1 MDLIKEIELK
11 KISIEKK
18 LMLLE
23 LDERFKEL
31 VSILKDNYT
40 KLEEK
45 FKTIESD
52 FDYKNYYAKLSYF
65 LDSDIQ
71 MVLDLYNK
79 HQNDNTQIYDDT
91 NQELNEQLSKKQSE
105 IIKRIEDTKKTYDD
119 KSIVEFIENKYLLI
133 VSKYEKELDD
143 YYGYSDNLLK
153 MHLGVNLEN
162 TPLTLYR
169 STTLIKERFLE
180 ELSSV
185 LDDFVKYINSF
196 LANSQKVIE
205 KENYIIEKL
214 NIIKNQELQNEFNR
228 LKDKFNN
235 EIKELHS
242 LDIKVNNLQK
252 DYFEE
257 LEKILIKVLDEEN
270 KVLNKAI
277 LEKYIYYLNN
287 ENIYEIKFNVLH
299 DISAYLEEN
308 YNPELKKLLYSKY
321 YEIIKR
327 ELRYNDGESII
338 ANSFVETFVKDFEK
352 YFFYDLKKY
361 QSNELV
367 RPLMPKF
374 LSNPFSISLLKE
386 FSKLVINDEID
397 FEIKKSDNVD
407 EENEDF
413 VILDYKVHSADKK
426 YFDENGYAVIKLTG
440 KDEYFIVSKR
450 YKSAFKFDAHY
461 KSLLNN
467 CRIGQI
473 YIADAFCA
481 FYYRASM
488 PDKLGKIQE
497 QKGIIFLNVDFETP
511 LCDMKDFHPPFN
523 KKYRIDKIL
532 TPSANSVW
540 VTSAIDHRSYY
551 IHYTGKKILTL
562 HNGKPTRFDR
572 GYALIRDCL
581 NNKYNEVFINTK
593 GKIVWKVPIG
603 YEAYPFNYGFAL
615 IINSMNNKNSY
626 IINDKFEKVLTEYE
640 VISSIDGRSIKLKN
654 KNDDKIY
661 YLFEGYVYNCE
672 EYLGV
677 LEEHTIENY
686 CLGYYKNNPDKYF
699 WRLKNIA
706 KINSLKEEFT
716 LSQSE
721 SKCDIISSQNEIE
734 FNNNSYN
741 DKDND
746 FLKTKVKIRKD
757 NLKKLT
763 LIH

>member
-45 FKTIESD
+45 FKTIEND
-52 FDYKNYYAKLSYF
+52 FDYKNYYAELSYF

-79 HQNDNTQIYDDT
+79 HQNDNTQIYDDS
-91 NQELNEQLSKKQSE
+91 NQELNEQLLKKQSE
-105 IIKRIEDTKKTYDD
+105 IIKCIEDTKKTYNDQ
-119 KSIVEFIENKYLLI
+119 SIVEFIENKYLLI

-143 YYGYSDNLLK
+143 YYRYSDNLLK
-153 MHLGVNLEN
+153 MHLGGNLEN

-196 LANSQKVIE
+196 ITNSQKVIE

-277 LEKYIYYLNN
+277 LDKYIYYLNN

-299 DISAYLEEN
+299 DISVYLEEN
-308 YNPELKKLLYSKY
+308 YNPELKELLYSKY

-338 ANSFVETFVKDFEK
+338 ANSFVDTFVKDFEK

-386 FSKLVINDEID
+386 FSKLVINDEVD
-397 FEIKKSDNVD
+397 YEIKKSNNID
-407 EENEDF
+407 EKNEDF
-413 VILDYKVHSADKK
+413 VTVDYKVLSSDKK
-426 YFDENGYAVIKLTG
+426 YFDENGYAVIKLSDE
-440 KDEYFIVSKR
+440 DEYFFVSK
-450 YKSAFKFDAHY
+450 YYETVKSFEPKLKKEWF
-461 KSLLNN
+461 N
-467 CRIGQI
+467 CRFGEI
-473 YIADAFCA
+473 YISDSICA
-481 FYYRASM
+481 CYYNTYVKGDM
-488 PDKLGKIQE
+488 LKLQQE
-497 QKGIIFLNVDFETP
+497 RGIILFDCLTRNIPVRV
-511 LCDMKDFHPPFN
+511 LKDYHPPFN
-523 KKYRIDKIL
+523 KRYRIDKML
-532 TPSANSVW
+532 TPTNSFMW
-540 VTSAIDHRSYY
+540 VTSAIDSKSYY
-551 IHYTGKKILTL
+551 INYKGDKLITL
-562 HNGKPTRFDR
+562 RSGKPTRFDS
-572 GYALIRDCL
+572 GYALVRDYS
-581 NNKYNEVFINTK
+581 NDKRSEFFINTK

-603 YEAYPFNYGFAL
+603 YDAYPFNYGFAL
-615 IINSMNNKNSY
+615 IMDPMNNKNSY
-626 IINDKFEKVLTEYE
+626 IINNKFENVLTEYE

-677 LEEHTIENY
+677 SEEHTIENY
-686 CLGYYKNNPDKYF
+686 CLGYYKNNPVKYF

-721 SKCDIISSQNEIE
+721 SKCDIISSQDETK
-734 FNNNSYN
+734 FNTNSYN
-741 DKDND
+741 DND
-746 FLKTKVKIRKD
+746 FTKTKVKIKR
-757 NLKKLT
+757 
-763 LIH
+763 II